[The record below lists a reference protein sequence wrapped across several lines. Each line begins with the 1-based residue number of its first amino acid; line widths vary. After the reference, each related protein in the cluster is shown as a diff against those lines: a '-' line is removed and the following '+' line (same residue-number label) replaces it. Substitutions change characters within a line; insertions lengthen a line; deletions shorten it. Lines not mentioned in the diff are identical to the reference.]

1 MVRLLL
7 NKVCILLL
15 LAVGELTV
23 RAEQSVIYVVPSDDP
38 QTTECSVEHCPTLN
52 ELIKESQHDH
62 HYFRPNTNI
71 ILLAGNHTVS
81 RKVTYY
87 TYGSTYSR
95 NGPYVPYMQYKM
107 FTFIKLQ

>member
-81 RKVTYY
+81 RKVTY
-87 TYGSTYSR
+87 TIEDVENLSIIGSSTSDS
-95 NGPYVPYMQYKM
+95 
-107 FTFIKLQ
+107 L

>member
-23 RAEQSVIYVVPSDDP
+23 RATEQSVIYVVPSDDP
-38 QTTECSVEHCPTLN
+38 QKTECSVEHCPTLN
-52 ELIKESQHDH
+52 ELITESQHDH

-81 RKVTYY
+81 RKVTY
-87 TYGSTYSR
+87 TIEDVENLSIMVVVHPIHWKITLS
-95 NGPYVPYMQYKM
+95 M
-107 FTFIKLQ
+107 